1 MTRYEIV
8 IEGTAGSL
16 LETAVDGLT
25 VQAMGGG
32 RSRIVGDVIDQAHL
46 QALLHRLGDLH
57 VSIVDVHRVE

>member
-16 LETAVDGLT
+16 LEAALDGLT
-25 VQAMGGG
+25 VHAMGGG